1 MQAFICRTYSIWFSA
16 FSCSVTPFC
25 FASDRMIS
33 SMRFRAASSILAQYC
48 LAYTQLFAPV
58 LFLSFLLPAGKAALL
73 FFFPLLARAGLLFKL
88 LRLALQLQRLL

>member
-1 MQAFICRTYSIWFSA
+1 MCCCEKA
-16 FSCSVTPFC
+16 PG
-25 FASDRMIS
+25 
-33 SMRFRAASSILAQYC
+33 
-48 LAYTQLFAPV
+48 LFAPV